1 MLFLEEAKKAIML
14 ERKFILLVFTL
25 FSVWSSSICQTKEAV
40 IERYL
45 KAIGGKENWI
55 GIRTQIDSGLIIKY
69 VQKNF
74 FHEATVDTN
83 YFKTFLVRPNKQ
95 KFVNYEKHIN
105 DSGKVT
111 WTQSITC
118 YNGQYLWTGR
128 PGAIHRQSEEESKF
142 YEKTIDSGLPYILFS
157 DEPMEIEYLGKMKL
171 ENDYYEVLKTKG
183 PNQFFYTLVY
193 FDTITGHIACT
204 VGHDTPVKRFTYNK
218 DYKRI
223 GNIVISMLS
232 ESFIDGL
239 LVEKTLI
246 EEFKVNHP
254 INVSI
259 FSEN

>member
-1 MLFLEEAKKAIML
+1 MRFVAI
-14 ERKFILLVFTL
+14 VFTL
-25 FSVWSSSICQTKEAV
+25 LLVSNNLHGQSKEAV

-45 KAIGGKENWI
+45 KAIGGKENWM

-69 VQKNF
+69 VEKNF
-74 FHEATVDTN
+74 FHEARIDTN
-83 YFKTFLVRPNKQ
+83 YFKTYLVKPNKQ

-128 PGAIHRQSEEESKF
+128 PEASHRQSEEESKF

-157 DEPMEIEYLGKMKL
+157 DEPMEIEYFGKMKL

-183 PNQFFYTLVY
+183 PNQFFYALVY
-193 FDTITGHIACT
+193 FDPTTGRIACT

-223 GNIVISMLS
+223 GNIVISMLA
-232 ESFIDGL
+232 ESFVDGL
-239 LVEKTLI
+239 LVEKILI
-246 EEFKVNHP
+246 EEFQINRP
-254 INVSI
+254 INLNI